1 MRRKKWMKGK
11 TIFLSVIFRLVI
23 LSFIILF
30 VFACKSNDP
39 ADSTVT
45 LLDRFNSLPG
55 VSAVEIDPYY
65 NFPQAFE
72 IEVTQAVD
80 HNNPDGQ
87 NFTQRIFLKHVDES
101 LPMVINT
108 AGYGATVKS
117 GSDLNYF
124 FASNHISVVH
134 RYCENA
140 KPDPLNWQYLTIKQA
155 AADHH
160 HIIKLFKTI
169 YKGKWVST
177 GRSKGGEA
185 ALFHKRF
192 YPEDVQATVAF
203 VAPLVIGMLDSRFLD
218 FFETAYDEDC
228 LTIIHQFQR
237 RLLENRDDLLVR
249 FVNWFPDNGYHL
261 TADPIAE
268 FESAV
273 RWYKWDFW
281 QHHICDCTAIPDTND
296 SIDEMFAHFAEVINI
311 SFFSDER
318 REYFK
323 PSFYQ
328 TVTELG
334 TPAFNTD
341 YLNDLF
347 IGEISLF
354 EDWIEYFESQGIQID
369 FNPEPVLDVI
379 QWLQT
384 KGNNIIYIYGSVDPW
399 TAAAIELTGQ
409 TNAIKIIQEGADH
422 RIKISD
428 LDDKELVF
436 DALKNWLNVEI
447 FEQGGPGLSK
457 SNEFDD
463 ESYLIPK

>member
-1 MRRKKWMKGK
+1 MKKK
-11 TIFLSVIFRLVI
+11 FLFIFRLVT

-30 VFACKSNDP
+30 TFACKSNDP
-39 ADSTVT
+39 ADSPLT
-45 LLDRFNSLPG
+45 LLDRFNLLPG
-55 VSAVEIDPYY
+55 VSAVEIEPYY

-72 IEVTQAVD
+72 IDVTQAVD

-87 NFTQRIFLKHVDES
+87 KYTQRIYLKHVDES

-108 AGYGATVKS
+108 SGYGATVKS

-124 FASNHISVVH
+124 FTSNHISVVH

-160 HIIKLFKTI
+160 RIIELFKTI

-203 VAPLVIGMLDSRFLD
+203 VAPLVLGILDSRFLD

-249 FVNWFPDNGYHL
+249 FVNWFPDNGYTL
-261 TADPIAE
+261 TSDTVAE
-268 FESAV
+268 FELAV
-273 RWYKWDFW
+273 RWYKWSFW
-281 QHHICDCTAIPDTND
+281 QRHIYDCTEIPDTPA
-296 SIDEMFAHFAEVINI
+296 SFDEMFAHFAEVINI
-311 SFFSDER
+311 YNYSDER
-318 REYFK
+318 RENLK

-328 TVTELG
+328 AVTELG
-334 TPAFNTD
+334 RPAFNTD

-347 IGEISLF
+347 IGKISLF
-354 EDWIEYFESQGIQID
+354 EDWTKYFESQGIQID
-369 FNPEPVLDVI
+369 FNPEPILDVI

-422 RIKISD
+422 QVKISD

-436 DALKNWLNVEI
+436 DALEEWLEVEI
-447 FEQGGPGLSK
+447 LEQEALGISK
-457 SNEFDD
+457 SLHFND